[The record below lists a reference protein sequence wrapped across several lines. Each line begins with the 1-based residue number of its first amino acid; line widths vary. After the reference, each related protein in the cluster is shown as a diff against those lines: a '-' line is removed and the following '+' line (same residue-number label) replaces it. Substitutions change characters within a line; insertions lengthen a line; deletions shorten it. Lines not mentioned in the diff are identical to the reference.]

1 MSSTRLSLELPT
13 EFNMIDSSVYTDS
26 VYTQGNSVYTTGYPC
41 EMTFREAD
49 LNYGRTAEPH
59 PRDSVGINIT
69 DVVYGPT
76 GKAYCATG
84 PIGSVFPLNYG
95 YNTPG
100 YVSSSSYSPY
110 SSDSEDEPE
119 LAAISETPRVFGG
132 LADEEYDLLPASVTV
147 RKTMKPNPIY
157 RAFAHEI
164 ARIKENK
171 QYAAI
176 DRAVAKGHVE
186 TRAVAK
192 GHVETRA
199 VAKEYVNADIR
210 SRIDYLN
217 IDHAI
222 GSGFVN
228 TRKK

>member
-1 MSSTRLSLELPT
+1 
-13 EFNMIDSSVYTDS
+13 MIDSSVYTQGNS
-26 VYTQGNSVYTTGYPC
+26 VYTEGNFVYTTGYPC

-76 GKAYCATG
+76 GKAYSDKAYSDKAYSATAYCATG

-119 LAAISETPRVFGG
+119 LAAISETQRVFGG
-132 LADEEYDLLPASVTV
+132 LADEEYELPASVTV
-147 RKTMKPNPIY
+147 RKTPNPSPIY

-164 ARIKENK
+164 SRIQENK
-171 QYAAI
+171 QYADI
-176 DRAVAKGHVE
+176 DRALAKGHVN
-186 TRAVAK
+186 
-192 GHVETRA
+192 TRA